1 MKTPTRTPTTRKSKT
16 PNRPIKPRNTLKSQM
31 HKYYSPIET
40 NKAKEPRRPTKS
52 KRPIKP
58 KIVMEIVELEPYLE
72 EEPYL
77 EPEDPS
83 QGQDPDRQIR
93 EFVAEMMAEN
103 QARADAFVP
112 PVYDPNGRSV
122 LSVRPMPRQNISP
135 MPSPPRRLIQK
146 TRKERL
152 AIKKANKE
160 YGEFVKLFS
169 VVFKQMHEF
178 DVLYNNNQLII
189 SEMTPHDM
197 FSETDPYKYK
207 ISEKMFEQVME
218 DMKYVAELNDYV
230 GSIENSMATDPDGF
244 VESDFK
250 QATSVLNEIYYR
262 MKNILIKSH
271 RPIRA

>member
-16 PNRPIKPRNTLKSQM
+16 PNKPIKPRNTLKSQM

-58 KIVMEIVELEPYLE
+58 KIVMEIVELEPE
-72 EEPYL
+72 L
-77 EPEDPS
+77 EPE
-83 QGQDPDRQIR
+83 DPDRQIR

-112 PVYDPNGRSV
+112 PVYDPNGRTV
-122 LSVRPMPRQNISP
+122 LSIRPMPRQNISP
-135 MPSPPRRLIQK
+135 PLPSPPRRLTQK

-169 VVFKQMHEF
+169 VVFKQMREF